1 MYFIQSNNVFYS
13 IKQCILLLIIHGIN
27 PVTKNAKSIPY
38 GFCLSLFG
46 LLIDKL
52 KTIVPI
58 TQVIKPTK
66 IDSTN
71 NSHIDYK

>member
-1 MYFIQSNNVFYS
+1 MHN
-13 IKQCILLLIIHGIN
+13 IK

-38 GFCLSLFG
+38 GFCLSLFS

-66 IDSTN
+66 VDSIIKV
-71 NSHIDYK
+71 HIDNK